1 MESVCCTEVLR
12 LGQPWG
18 SPSFMAVFSSADDHS
33 RVRLQMLDGDNN
45 SDYINGNYIDVC
57 ILQLPTNPGFRS
69 HTTPRLRRAVSR
81 CVSAASTS
89 KRQSY
94 PTLHKC
100 SLFGEKRISP
110 SLYPFC
116 LMCTKELFL
125 HFCQQLKDVCI
136 LMGQSRLIPN
146 AVICRRLSAPVL
158 LSRLQ
163 SHPQLFTRTSKAGK
177 ACH

>member
-1 MESVCCTEVLR
+1 MSNSTLQPSLGPIRAWGDSVCCTEVLR
-12 LGQPWG
+12 LGQPWE

-57 ILQLPTNPGFRS
+57 ILQLPT
-69 HTTPRLRRAVSR
+69 HTTPHSAVSR
-81 CVSAASTS
+81 CVSATSTS
-89 KRQSY
+89 KRQSS

-100 SLFGEKRISP
+100 SLFGEKHISP
-110 SLYPFC
+110 SLYPLC

-136 LMGQSRLIPN
+136 LMGQNCLIPN
-146 AVICRRLSAPVL
+146 VVICRRLSAL
-158 LSRLQ
+158 Y
-163 SHPQLFTRTSKAGK
+163 F
-177 ACH
+177 